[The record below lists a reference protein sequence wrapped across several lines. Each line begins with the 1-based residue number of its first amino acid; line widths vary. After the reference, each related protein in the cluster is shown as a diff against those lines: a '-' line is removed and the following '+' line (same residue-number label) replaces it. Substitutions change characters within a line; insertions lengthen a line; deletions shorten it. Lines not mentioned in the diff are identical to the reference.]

1 MKRTFLIAVLV
12 LANTVFA
19 AGATKWNDLEISS
32 QVSLIEP
39 LEVTAKGDKKFIF
52 DQKLVGTIEDI
63 SHLSYINVEL
73 YKVRFKKC
81 SSAKYVSE
89 LFLKEIPQVT
99 KDPVVVGI
107 EMKKGCLFEIYV
119 EFKDLASKSLFSQ
132 K

>member
-1 MKRTFLIAVLV
+1 MKRMFLIAVLV
-12 LANTVFA
+12 FSTASFA
-19 AGATKWNDLEISS
+19 AGSTKWSDIEISS
-32 QVSLIEP
+32 KVTLIEP

-52 DQKLVGTIEDI
+52 DKKLVGYIEDI

-89 LFLKEIPQVT
+89 LFLKEIPQST

-119 EFKDLASKSLFSQ
+119 EFKDLSSKSLFSQ